1 MSIQRAKLLVSG
13 LRWHHLGFAFFWATT
28 FAALTSSSEE
38 LVGGY
43 ESYSFC
49 KQVVVVLTLAIAAY
63 LLRARDSY
71 TQRHAIMAGVLLAT
85 GRIRLRPSWWP
96 AFWSAVLRAGSS

>member
-1 MSIQRAKLLVSG
+1 MNRGTTLCEAAAWRNGEGIYVSIQRAKLLVSG

-49 KQVVVVLTLAIAAY
+49 KQVVVVLTLAGQFWQVN
-63 LLRARDSY
+63 LSQLMQDFLK
-71 TQRHAIMAGVLLAT
+71 HALDNGT
-85 GRIRLRPSWWP
+85 NR
-96 AFWSAVLRAGSS
+96 